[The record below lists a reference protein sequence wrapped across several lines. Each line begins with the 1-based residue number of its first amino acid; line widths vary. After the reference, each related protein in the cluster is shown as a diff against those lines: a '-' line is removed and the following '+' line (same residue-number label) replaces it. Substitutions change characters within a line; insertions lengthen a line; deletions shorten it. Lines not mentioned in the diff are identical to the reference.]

1 MPWGDLLRTVLL
13 TLVFGAPL
21 ALTLWALLDAAR
33 RPQWAWALAERSQVA
48 WMTMI
53 LLGALLVCAGVG
65 RERLVSVEGP
75 PGDRRRRGRHPSAP
89 GVACRT
95 GDRRAVCPA
104 R

>member
-13 TLVFGAPL
+13 TMVFGAPL

-53 LLGALLVCAGVG
+53 LLGALLVCAGVA
-65 RERLVSVEGP
+65 VSGWYLWKVRPGIADAEAGILP
-75 PGDRRRRGRHPSAP
+75 PGRGDPSS
-89 GVACRT
+89 
-95 GDRRAVCPA
+95 
-104 R
+104 